1 MAVTP
6 WDRAYWDRAVLVG
19 PGKRIVIS
27 KTNLSEITPEAAG
40 IKESPPEH
48 EGAFIGSS
56 SG

>member
-27 KTNLSEITPEAAG
+27 KTNLSETERKPLILAMKRPSSNFPEG
-40 IKESPPEH
+40 
-48 EGAFIGSS
+48 
-56 SG
+56 